1 MEAGD
6 VSLSQDAEAS
16 HGNLDGPQRKEVL
29 FSQQVVGAFYIG
41 QLLKTSRR

>member
-29 FSQQVVGAFYIG
+29 VRQQVVGALYIG
-41 QLLKTSRR
+41 QLLKTNGR